1 VHGHARDRRIVDAE
15 IVSAP
20 TKTFAL
26 PMPTERSPLTRP
38 RASRGRVVTRHR
50 DNGV

>member
-20 TKTFAL
+20 TKTFAP
-26 PMPTERSPLTRP
+26 PMPTERSPLLAHAP
-38 RASRGRVVTRHR
+38 AGEES
-50 DNGV
+50 